1 MDRAGTVVPD
11 PPGRVRLGLHGAGW
25 PKANPYREAGAKSVA
40 LVCQQPLHKPKF
52 LLWDRH
58 GAANALTPQPFL
70 VAPNFDREN
79 RSFQEEHV
87 NALVHE
93 GAAEL
98 VGPSIGSALEL
109 GHTPQGSVLAVRVV

>member
-1 MDRAGTVVPD
+1 
-11 PPGRVRLGLHGAGW
+11 
-25 PKANPYREAGAKSVA
+25 
-40 LVCQQPLHKPKF
+40 LVCQQSLHKPKF
-52 LLWDRH
+52 LLWNRH

-70 VAPNFDREN
+70 VAPSFDRED

-98 VGPSIGSALEL
+98 VGPSIGSALKL
-109 GHTPQGSVLAVRVV
+109 SHTPQGSVLAVRVVGSLGHILIVPQNPQFLQGSTHFGADR